1 MGDVPVI
8 LICYNRPRHTAQ
20 VLKALSEHNAQNLY
34 VFSDAPKTEEDFDAV
49 LTTRKL
55 FKSIRWTKPKIIE
68 RTENLGLARNIVSAV
83 DYVFEKYDR
92 LILLEDDCVP
102 QRYFFDFVHT
112 CLEKYENNQRV
123 FGISGYTVQIPDKI
137 LSDYPFD
144 LYFCP
149 RIGSWGWATWK
160 RAWAHHEKDLYKLIR
175 IANEKNIDLS
185 RAGSDIPTFIE
196 SFLKGQLKD
205 VWTLNWVLSVYI
217 NNGVYIYPTRT
228 HISNIGTDGTGAHC
242 GKTDKYH
249 SFSCDTR
256 PTRYPA
262 DVFLDE
268 QVMEN
273 FKSYYRAVPERS
285 RRAVHFLRSR
295 GPKKSLKIAQIS
307 TVDRKGGAAK
317 VAWML
322 KEGLKARGLGTQMF
336 VGQKF
341 SNDPDVK
348 IITDSILDSNTYYKE
363 QGFLYYDINSTFKLS
378 FQKEFLESDVAHL
391 HNLHGNYFNPF
402 ALSALTESKPSI
414 WTLHDMQSMTGHC
427 AYSFDCEKWQTG
439 CGNCPHLE
447 AYPSIN
453 RDRTA
458 EMWHDKKLIY
468 KESDFELI
476 VPSQWLKNIVEK
488 SILKDK
494 RVHLIYNGIDE
505 SIYRPL
511 DKHAIRKMFKI
522 PPNAVIISFVAQ
534 GGLID
539 KRKGGNFILEA
550 YRYFTAK
557 YPNVFFICVG
567 DTSDKA
573 PTERFLQIPFVLDEE
588 KLVQLYCA
596 SDIFLFPTLAD
607 NCPLVILEVMGC
619 GVPIVSFN
627 TGGIPELIDHGQTGL
642 IAGFKNSEEFI
653 KMTEY
658 LVADKAK
665 REEFSAAGRE
675 RLLKTFTLDQ
685 MVDKHITLYER
696 LAEQGKKENYVLP
709 KNKVSLPAAIC
720 DNKHKYL
727 VSAIVSTY
735 NSEKFIRGCLEDLE
749 NQTIADQLEIIVV
762 NSGSRENE
770 EAIVHEYQQ
779 KHNNIVYIKTEQR
792 EGIYTAWNRAIK
804 IARGKFITN
813 ANTDDRHRS
822 DAFEILSSDLE
833 KHPDIS
839 LVYADCYVSS
849 IPNETYN
856 ENSKRHIYRYP
867 DFLAVAAVLHD
878 QFGPQ
883 PLWRKKTH
891 ETIGYF
897 DGSYKAAGDHD
908 FNIRFALHFKALHIA
923 ESLGLYLEHPG
934 AISFRDDTLSQEQGR
949 IAFTYRNAAIIEGLY
964 KQVGIACD
972 SPEEKAR
979 IHLDMGIRAMEYYPP
994 WKTGKPECSLEFALK
1009 CFQRAVKLKPDWA
1022 AAHNN
1027 FAVVLGLGGNF
1038 QDAAKLLE
1046 QLSRRIQEPT
1056 INYNFKLISE
1066 VSLSRSAWSDAKL
1079 IPSGLSLPS
1088 QRDLSLKQKWSEP
1101 PVESLIP
1108 LQPKGSSKSGNLK
1121 ILFYFDRIG
1130 NLNESSPAGTVIA
1143 VLNFARALL
1152 RNKPQTSI
1160 HLTGDLVRYPEQY
1173 ESFQVI
1179 PLPPPGQREQ
1189 FLVDYDVVFF
1199 ATHIRYFKGLA
1210 KPPGQIW
1217 VLWQHCWEA
1226 NDRVSLS
1233 HISDFDIVICLSEL
1247 HRASLRDQ
1255 SIGNEKLINIPNLI
1269 DTDLYSPKALSRN
1282 NHSIMFAGGL
1292 NPHKCIHILLDA
1304 FRLVRQQVKDAELHI
1319 YGDGKMWRGGDAY
1332 GNELKSIK
1340 PEGTYFHGYV
1350 DNKDMPQIYSKNSIL
1365 CLPSKLES
1373 FGLVTV
1379 EAQACGCVP
1388 VVHNVGGV
1396 AATLA
1401 DGQTGLLYSP
1411 NTPEKLAE
1419 TIIKA
1424 IKIVDADPSVRQK
1437 AINFVRNTFSINRA
1451 AEYISK
1457 LWDKINI
1464 AKKVNT
1470 IRTLL
1475 KDNEIE
1481 EADLKCKELLQEYPN
1496 DPDVLLSQALVM
1508 LQKGNKPKANVAIG
1522 KLLDNFPNHLRA
1534 LNDFGLTAMK
1544 AGDTEKALRYITKA
1558 YKFNPWDKDT
1568 ITNCYAMLTTSG
1580 KYRDAKMLLLN
1591 YLTNVGEDAQILL
1604 LFREIDNL
1612 IANAGSGTKVVS
1624 QEVLNNRQ
1632 DVYCGS
1638 STSMPL
1644 VSIITPVYNG
1654 ADYIGQT
1661 IESVLAQD
1669 YPNFELVIIND
1680 GSTDSTKE
1688 VISRYEDQRIR
1699 YFYQENA
1706 GMSNALNHAVRQ
1718 ARGQYIM
1725 PLDADDMMT
1734 ADFIAAHLAEFE
1746 KHPDVDLVY
1755 CDVLLIDENSKPIRI
1770 MNKPEYQ
1777 DRRHLIRDLFRAGHP
1792 VVPFRLGIKRT
1803 VYDKIGLYDEKLKVG
1818 MDYDMMRRFVKVG
1831 LKEHHLSE
1839 PLHLRR
1845 MHADSLSGNQSA
1857 QKAKCHFEVIKRFI
1871 DTFAYD
1877 ELFPDVAWDEIAP
1890 QMRQLHAKCLAAGT
1904 YLAIGQDYVKTKATE
1919 CSRTAFDLAC
1929 SELNDCVKMEPGNQ
1943 DLRQLLQKSKLIQA
1957 RYTEAPQQVVS
1968 K

>member
-8 LICYNRPRHTAQ
+8 LICYNRPRHTAE

-185 RAGSDIPTFIE
+185 RAGSDIPTFID

-217 NNGVYIYPTRT
+217 NNGVYIYPTRA

-256 PTRYPA
+256 PKRYPA
-262 DVFLDE
+262 EVFLDE
-268 QVMEN
+268 RVMEN

-285 RRAVHFLRSR
+285 RSAVHFLRSR

-307 TVDRKGGAAK
+307 TIDKKGGAAK
-317 VAWML
+317 VAWVL

-336 VGQKF
+336 VGQKL

-378 FQKEFLESDVAHL
+378 SQKEFLESDVVHY

-402 ALSALTESKPSI
+402 ALSALTESKPSV

-447 AYPSIN
+447 AYPSII

-749 NQTIADQLEIIVV
+749 NQTIADKLEIIVI
-762 NSGSRENE
+762 NSGSQENE
-770 EAIVHEYQQ
+770 ETIVKEFQQ
-779 KHNNIVYIKTEQR
+779 RYDNIKYIKTEQR
-792 EGIYTAWNRAIK
+792 EGIYAAWNRAIK
-804 IARGKFITN
+804 VARGTFLTN
-813 ANTDDRHRS
+813 ANTDDHHREDALEIMAETLLANPDVALAYGDQICTDTPNGTFANHHAIEMARRAEYCHERLLFGCCVGSQPMWRKSLHTELGYFDDTLTCAS
-822 DAFEILSSDLE
+822 DWDFWLRISISSRYKF
-833 KHPDIS
+833 KH
-839 LVYADCYVSS
+839 
-849 IPNETYN
+849 IPEFLGLYYYN
-856 ENSKRHIYRYP
+856 ENGIEHGRKIHSLYERYIVGKRYGNPY
-867 DFLAVAAVLHD
+867 
-878 QFGPQ
+878 
-883 PLWRKKTH
+883 
-891 ETIGYF
+891 
-897 DGSYKAAGDHD
+897 
-908 FNIRFALHFKALHIA
+908 
-923 ESLGLYLEHPG
+923 
-934 AISFRDDTLSQEQGR
+934 IS
-949 IAFTYRNAAIIEGLY
+949 
-964 KQVGIACD
+964 
-972 SPEEKAR
+972 
-979 IHLDMGIRAMEYYPP
+979 
-994 WKTGKPECSLEFALK
+994 
-1009 CFQRAVKLKPDWA
+1009 
-1022 AAHNN
+1022 
-1027 FAVVLGLGGNF
+1027 
-1038 QDAAKLLE
+1038 
-1046 QLSRRIQEPT
+1046 
-1056 INYNFKLISE
+1056 
-1066 VSLSRSAWSDAKL
+1066 
-1079 IPSGLSLPS
+1079 
-1088 QRDLSLKQKWSEP
+1088 
-1101 PVESLIP
+1101 
-1108 LQPKGSSKSGNLK
+1108 
-1121 ILFYFDRIG
+1121 
-1130 NLNESSPAGTVIA
+1130 
-1143 VLNFARALL
+1143 
-1152 RNKPQTSI
+1152 
-1160 HLTGDLVRYPEQY
+1160 
-1173 ESFQVI
+1173 VI
-1179 PLPPPGQREQ
+1179 PLYTSKDNP
-1189 FLVDYDVVFF
+1189 LV
-1199 ATHIRYFKGLA
+1199 
-1210 KPPGQIW
+1210 
-1217 VLWQHCWEA
+1217 
-1226 NDRVSLS
+1226 S
-1233 HISDFDIVICLSEL
+1233 VI
-1247 HRASLRDQ
+1247 
-1255 SIGNEKLINIPNLI
+1255 
-1269 DTDLYSPKALSRN
+1269 
-1282 NHSIMFAGGL
+1282 M
-1292 NPHKCIHILLDA
+1292 
-1304 FRLVRQQVKDAELHI
+1304 
-1319 YGDGKMWRGGDAY
+1319 
-1332 GNELKSIK
+1332 
-1340 PEGTYFHGYV
+1340 
-1350 DNKDMPQIYSKNSIL
+1350 
-1365 CLPSKLES
+1365 
-1373 FGLVTV
+1373 TV
-1379 EAQACGCVP
+1379 YNC
-1388 VVHNVGGV
+1388 
-1396 AATLA
+1396 
-1401 DGQTGLLYSP
+1401 
-1411 NTPEKLAE
+1411 
-1419 TIIKA
+1419 
-1424 IKIVDADPSVRQK
+1424 
-1437 AINFVRNTFSINRA
+1437 
-1451 AEYISK
+1451 AEYI
-1457 LWDKINI
+1457 
-1464 AKKVNT
+1464 
-1470 IRTLL
+1470 
-1475 KDNEIE
+1475 
-1481 EADLKCKELLQEYPN
+1481 
-1496 DPDVLLSQALVM
+1496 
-1508 LQKGNKPKANVAIG
+1508 
-1522 KLLDNFPNHLRA
+1522 
-1534 LNDFGLTAMK
+1534 
-1544 AGDTEKALRYITKA
+1544 GDA
-1558 YKFNPWDKDT
+1558 
-1568 ITNCYAMLTTSG
+1568 
-1580 KYRDAKMLLLN
+1580 
-1591 YLTNVGEDAQILL
+1591 
-1604 LFREIDNL
+1604 
-1612 IANAGSGTKVVS
+1612 
-1624 QEVLNNRQ
+1624 
-1632 DVYCGS
+1632 
-1638 STSMPL
+1638 
-1644 VSIITPVYNG
+1644 
-1654 ADYIGQT
+1654 
-1661 IESVLAQD
+1661 IESVLIQN
-1669 YPNFELVIIND
+1669 YPKFELIIIND

-1929 SELNDCVKMEPGNQ
+1929 SELNDCVKMDPGNQ

>member
-1 MGDVPVI
+1 MRNRYLRKNVMGDVPVI
-8 LICYNRPRHTAQ
+8 LICYNRPRHTAE

-217 NNGVYIYPTRT
+217 NNGLYIYPTRT

-256 PTRYPA
+256 PTLYPA

-285 RRAVHFLRSR
+285 RSAVHFLRSR

-307 TVDRKGGAAK
+307 TIDKKGGAAK

-447 AYPSIN
+447 AYPSII

-749 NQTIADQLEIIVV
+749 NQTIADKLEIIVI
-762 NSGSRENE
+762 NSGSQENE

-779 KHNNIVYIKTEQR
+779 KYNNIVYIKTEQR
-792 EGIYTAWNRAIK
+792 EGIYAAWNRAIK
-804 IARGKFITN
+804 VARGTFLTN
-813 ANTDDRHRS
+813 ANTDDRHREDALEVMAETLLANPDVALAYGDQICTDTPNGTFANHHAIEMARRAEYSHERLLFGCCVGSQPMWRKSLHTELGYFDDTLTCAS
-822 DAFEILSSDLE
+822 DWDFWLRISISSRYKF
-833 KHPDIS
+833 KH
-839 LVYADCYVSS
+839 
-849 IPNETYN
+849 IPEFLGLYYYN
-856 ENSKRHIYRYP
+856 ENGIEHGRKIHSLYERYIVGKRYGNPY
-867 DFLAVAAVLHD
+867 
-878 QFGPQ
+878 
-883 PLWRKKTH
+883 
-891 ETIGYF
+891 
-897 DGSYKAAGDHD
+897 
-908 FNIRFALHFKALHIA
+908 
-923 ESLGLYLEHPG
+923 
-934 AISFRDDTLSQEQGR
+934 IS
-949 IAFTYRNAAIIEGLY
+949 
-964 KQVGIACD
+964 
-972 SPEEKAR
+972 
-979 IHLDMGIRAMEYYPP
+979 
-994 WKTGKPECSLEFALK
+994 
-1009 CFQRAVKLKPDWA
+1009 
-1022 AAHNN
+1022 
-1027 FAVVLGLGGNF
+1027 
-1038 QDAAKLLE
+1038 
-1046 QLSRRIQEPT
+1046 
-1056 INYNFKLISE
+1056 
-1066 VSLSRSAWSDAKL
+1066 
-1079 IPSGLSLPS
+1079 
-1088 QRDLSLKQKWSEP
+1088 
-1101 PVESLIP
+1101 
-1108 LQPKGSSKSGNLK
+1108 
-1121 ILFYFDRIG
+1121 
-1130 NLNESSPAGTVIA
+1130 
-1143 VLNFARALL
+1143 
-1152 RNKPQTSI
+1152 
-1160 HLTGDLVRYPEQY
+1160 
-1173 ESFQVI
+1173 VI
-1179 PLPPPGQREQ
+1179 PLYTSKDNP
-1189 FLVDYDVVFF
+1189 LV
-1199 ATHIRYFKGLA
+1199 
-1210 KPPGQIW
+1210 
-1217 VLWQHCWEA
+1217 
-1226 NDRVSLS
+1226 S
-1233 HISDFDIVICLSEL
+1233 VI
-1247 HRASLRDQ
+1247 
-1255 SIGNEKLINIPNLI
+1255 
-1269 DTDLYSPKALSRN
+1269 
-1282 NHSIMFAGGL
+1282 M
-1292 NPHKCIHILLDA
+1292 
-1304 FRLVRQQVKDAELHI
+1304 
-1319 YGDGKMWRGGDAY
+1319 
-1332 GNELKSIK
+1332 
-1340 PEGTYFHGYV
+1340 
-1350 DNKDMPQIYSKNSIL
+1350 
-1365 CLPSKLES
+1365 
-1373 FGLVTV
+1373 TV
-1379 EAQACGCVP
+1379 YNC
-1388 VVHNVGGV
+1388 
-1396 AATLA
+1396 
-1401 DGQTGLLYSP
+1401 
-1411 NTPEKLAE
+1411 
-1419 TIIKA
+1419 
-1424 IKIVDADPSVRQK
+1424 
-1437 AINFVRNTFSINRA
+1437 
-1451 AEYISK
+1451 AEYI
-1457 LWDKINI
+1457 
-1464 AKKVNT
+1464 
-1470 IRTLL
+1470 
-1475 KDNEIE
+1475 
-1481 EADLKCKELLQEYPN
+1481 
-1496 DPDVLLSQALVM
+1496 
-1508 LQKGNKPKANVAIG
+1508 
-1522 KLLDNFPNHLRA
+1522 
-1534 LNDFGLTAMK
+1534 
-1544 AGDTEKALRYITKA
+1544 GDA
-1558 YKFNPWDKDT
+1558 
-1568 ITNCYAMLTTSG
+1568 
-1580 KYRDAKMLLLN
+1580 
-1591 YLTNVGEDAQILL
+1591 
-1604 LFREIDNL
+1604 
-1612 IANAGSGTKVVS
+1612 
-1624 QEVLNNRQ
+1624 
-1632 DVYCGS
+1632 
-1638 STSMPL
+1638 
-1644 VSIITPVYNG
+1644 
-1654 ADYIGQT
+1654 
-1661 IESVLAQD
+1661 IESVLIQN
-1669 YPNFELVIIND
+1669 YPKFELIIIND

-1803 VYDKIGLYDEKLKVG
+1803 VYDEIGLYDEKLKVG

-1890 QMRQLHAKCLAAGT
+1890 QMRQLHAKCLTAGT